1 MTQRATLDFLLY
13 DWLKAD
19 ALCERPRH
27 AEHSRDTFDA
37 VLDLGE
43 KIATEQFAPI
53 NRLTDLQEPE
63 FDGERVHL
71 PAETPKALKAFI
83 DSGLMAA
90 AKDADV
96 GGMQLP
102 TVVEMAAMS
111 FFFKA
116 SVDGGW

>member
-71 PAETPKALKAFI
+71 PAETPR
-83 DSGLMAA
+83 
-90 AKDADV
+90 
-96 GGMQLP
+96 P
-102 TVVEMAAMS
+102 
-111 FFFKA
+111 
-116 SVDGGW
+116 